1 MFKGLLATGAACALV
16 GGVAVA
22 GHAAQTPSGAASPVA
37 LTAAAPAAA
46 APAAAAAAAAEAD
59 QVTGTTAGKL
69 AGKLT
74 RKQRCEL
81 LPGRIARTQKLEKT
95 LAAEA
100 STQGSIAYLKARI
113 AKAEA
118 AHDDT
123 LVARLT
129 ARLQFRTALQ
139 GFLPQ
144 RLELLKTAQTT
155 ICAVK

>member
-22 GHAAQTPSGAASPVA
+22 GHAAQASAGSSGGSSTIA
-37 LTAAAPAAA
+37 LTTTATPAAA
-46 APAAAAAAAAEAD
+46 TEAAAAAEAD
-59 QVTGTTAGKL
+59 QVAGTT

-81 LPGRIARTQKLEKT
+81 LPGRISRTEKLEKT
-95 LAAEA
+95 LAGDV

-118 AHDDT
+118 AHDDA

-139 GFLPQ
+139 AFLPD
-144 RLELLKTAQTT
+144 RLQLLRTASTT
-155 ICAVK
+155 VCAVK